1 MTSADQRPAWNLLT
15 GTLTV
20 YGLLGVTIVLGIF
33 LMPFTMRHLG
43 QANYGVWMLAAS
55 MTAYFQLLDLGYG
68 SGLVRQITQADA
80 RGDDDEVN
88 VVLST
93 AVVVYTVV
101 GIVTLAATAAL
112 TAFVVPRFPKLT
124 HDQVRT
130 AQVVLAILGTRMAI
144 AFPMGIFGAINT
156 ARQKFALTGSIAIV
170 VALIQGAVT
179 FLVLSAGYGVVPL
192 VGATTAVGV
201 ASFVAYAA
209 AARRTFPGMRLSPS
223 RFSFRHVH
231 DVTSFSLYLFLISIA
246 YHLATNIDNLV
257 IGAYVGTAAIAV
269 YTVAVRLSEYQREL
283 CGKFTGFLFP
293 LVVRFHET
301 RNDEALRATL
311 VDGTRIALTL
321 VACVTLGLIA
331 FGRGLVHI
339 WMGSAFDATVVPMY
353 VLALAGVVMVAQG
366 PSGTILLG
374 TGRHRMVAYAS
385 IAEIA
390 ANAVLSLALVRGF
403 GLTGVALGTAIPF
416 ALINLFVLMPA
427 ACRVVGLPVRKFA
440 YNVAVPTLVALI
452 PAVIISA
459 GFRLVGDA
467 TSVTMLA
474 TQSITVGL
482 AYLMTFWSLGL
493 NADDRARYSASIRQ
507 LYGALPTAPHV
518 VTP

>member
-112 TAFVVPRFPKLT
+112 TVFVVPRFPKLT

-179 FLVLSAGYGVVPL
+179 FFVLSAGYGVVPL

-201 ASFVAYAA
+201 TSFVAYAA
-209 AARRTFPGMRLSPS
+209 AARYTFPGMRLSPS
-223 RFSFRHVH
+223 RFSFRHVR

-301 RNDEALRATL
+301 RDDEALRATL
-311 VDGTRIALTL
+311 VDGTRIALAL

-331 FGRGLVHI
+331 FGRGLIHI
-339 WMGSAFDATVVPMY
+339 WMGSGFDATVVPMY
-353 VLALAGVVMVAQG
+353 VLAARRRGHGRARTNGYHSARHGTSPDGRLCVNRRDRRQRRSEPRARPPVRTHRRRIGDGHSVRAHQPFRTHAG
-366 PSGTILLG
+366 
-374 TGRHRMVAYAS
+374 R
-385 IAEIA
+385 
-390 ANAVLSLALVRGF
+390 LSRRGSAHSCVR
-403 GLTGVALGTAIPF
+403 VQRCSSH
-416 ALINLFVLMPA
+416 
-427 ACRVVGLPVRKFA
+427 ACRADTRC
-440 YNVAVPTLVALI
+440 YHQRCVP
-452 PAVIISA
+452 
-459 GFRLVGDA
+459 
-467 TSVTMLA
+467 
-474 TQSITVGL
+474 
-482 AYLMTFWSLGL
+482 
-493 NADDRARYSASIRQ
+493 ARR
-507 LYGALPTAPHV
+507 
-518 VTP
+518 